1 MPDSGA
7 VLKTELR
14 GSPYKL
20 DIRAEGRK
28 GGAVNPKDNGSIM
41 LPSTEPVD
49 TGELW
54 VQRAEQ
60 DWESCV

>member
-20 DIRAEGRK
+20 GVRAERRK
-28 GGAVNPKDNGSIM
+28 GGAVSPKDDGSIT
-41 LPSTEPVD
+41 LPLAEPVE

-54 VQRAEQ
+54 MQRAEQ